1 MSGRIKSGLL
11 FGLIALIVVPLISL
25 VPTVGMLL
33 LGPLL
38 VIGLGVGA
46 GYLAIRWSDRQ
57 IGVGSGVLAGTFV
70 GLGALIGSI
79 VFFVAAIA
87 FISSVP
93 EFRQMVLEQV
103 RAQNPGAELSGDQLM
118 AMLPL
123 IGVLAGS
130 CVGIIELV
138 FALGAGALGAWLGIR
153 QRTSEPAPSI
163 TSYPGGAPYAPPTL
177 PLGQP
182 AGTPQPTN
190 PPQDPPPLSPQD

>member
-25 VPTVGMLL
+25 VPKVGLL
-33 LGPLL
+33 LCGPLL
-38 VIGLGVGA
+38 VIGLAVGA
-46 GYLAIRWSDRQ
+46 GFLAIRWSDAQ
-57 IGVGSGVLAGTFV
+57 SGVGSGVLAGTFV
-70 GLGALIGSI
+70 GLGALVGSI

-87 FISSVP
+87 LISSMP
-93 EFRQMVLEQV
+93 EFKDMVLEQV
-103 RAQNPGAELSGDQLM
+103 RAQNPSADFSGEQLM

-138 FALGAGALGAWLGIR
+138 FALGAGALGAWLAIR
-153 QRTSEPAPSI
+153 QRATEPTPS
-163 TSYPGGAPYAPPTL
+163 SGAYPGTMSYTPPTI

-182 AGTPQPTN
+182 TTTPQPTK